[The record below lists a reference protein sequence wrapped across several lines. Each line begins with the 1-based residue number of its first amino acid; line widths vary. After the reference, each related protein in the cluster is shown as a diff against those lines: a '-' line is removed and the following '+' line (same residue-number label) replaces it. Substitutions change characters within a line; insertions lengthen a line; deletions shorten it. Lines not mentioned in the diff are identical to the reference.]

1 VFGRQRFAEA
11 AFAVAQRKAQRL
23 TFRQRRNV
31 LMTDDWMED
40 ALSFAGQVRRE
51 FVSAAAC

>member
-23 TFRQRRNV
+23 AFRQRRNV

-40 ALSFAGQVRRE
+40 ALSFAGPSE
-51 FVSAAAC
+51 A